1 MDNIISF
8 LLGLWVSFFIFKIC
22 IYFENKKITKD
33 LNDKQDKL
41 YQKLIDN
48 IDKQNKRDSVSSL
61 KIN

>member
-8 LLGLWVSFFIFKIC
+8 LLGLWVAFFIFKIC

-33 LNDKQDKL
+33 LYDKQDKL

-48 IDKQNKRDSVSSL
+48 IDKQNKKDNVSSL

>member
-8 LLGLWVSFFIFKIC
+8 LLGLWVEFFIFKIC